1 MKYYQD
7 ITVVTGWILRV
18 TEADDAIA
26 AVTILR
32 QTEAGMEA
40 GISDATCQDTPL
52 LLEAKRQL
60 EEYFA
65 GLRAAFSLP
74 LAPEG
79 TDFQKAVWRELENI
93 PYGETRTYG
102 QIARA
107 LGNPKASRAVGMA
120 NHKNPV
126 AIMIP
131 CHRVIGADGSLT
143 GYAGGLDIKE
153 TLLRLEGAIQ

>member
-1 MKYYQD
+1 
-7 ITVVTGWILRV
+7 
-18 TEADDAIA
+18 
-26 AVTILR
+26 
-32 QTEAGMEA
+32 
-40 GISDATCQDTPL
+40 
-52 LLEAKRQL
+52 QL

-107 LGNPKASRAVGMA
+107 LGNPKTSRAVGMA